1 MFLRQQCVTGFFKNR
16 YLLSLIA
23 SRWFK
28 MVVPLMVHQRQCVKH
43 EREPCRLIGRQ
54 SSYTMRRI
62 VGWTT
67 LAVGW
72 AAAPVQSLVPPTWSS
87 SSSSSQRRAVTAP
100 LNLRSTPALCGQ
112 WCMHMGHSH
121 EHHHHHT
128 NAVATVP
135 PPLRQRRI
143 RNLRYSLAVF
153 LLSIMTIL
161 QRVSLTASNTF
172 KARQSW
178 TTASLLGAA
187 LLLFWNPVAS
197 YGQSIWDRFS
207 MIRSSIMKHSTPI
220 TLQYFFQNK
229 SEVDRVT
236 LLGYVAGRGSFG
248 STP

>member
-1 MFLRQQCVTGFFKNR
+1 M
-16 YLLSLIA
+16 
-23 SRWFK
+23 W
-28 MVVPLMVHQRQCVKH
+28 VPLMVHQRQSVNH
-43 EREPCRLIGRQ
+43 ERKPRRLISRQ
-54 SSYTMRRI
+54 SSYTMRI
-62 VGWTT
+62 VRCTT

-87 SSSSSQRRAVTAP
+87 SRRAVTAP
-100 LNLRSTPALCGQ
+100 LTIRRTPALRGQ

-135 PPLRQRRI
+135 PLRQRRL

-161 QRVSLTASNTF
+161 QRVSLTASNAF

-197 YGQSIWDRFS
+197 YGQSIWNRFS

-236 LLGYVAGRGSFG
+236 LLGYVRGWSSVFWIDALAE
-248 STP
+248 TPDPWFP